1 MKKHINNL
9 CQACLMVC
17 LLLFSTSLAAQT
29 APTWLDLDARTMLY
43 PSDSYYTG
51 YSEVAVNQ
59 DMSREAATN
68 RAKQKAV
75 GELSDRVRVMVNTKR
90 TATDVSYGGTE
101 IDEQIYS
108 KLSSL
113 VQTASQTEVVGS
125 NVQTYYDPTT
135 RIVSAFAF
143 VSRDYM
149 KMYYQNQIVLHLS
162 KVEGALTIAS
172 ELAANGFKQRAY
184 KHCLSVS
191 DAFATIAYA
200 QDVLTAIDPQASE
213 ETLQHLRS
221 ERLRNNLVQ
230 VITDLETSTY
240 VYIECEEMVNGQSVV
255 HIADRLPG
263 LLTEQGC
270 GCVFTDSPDGADYVI
285 KVSARLERCE
295 DAPNNIV
302 FCYATATLSVLNT
315 HTQKLQKP
323 KIAQAKGGWTNG
335 NYANATE
342 EAFGDLT
349 KQIANQ
355 IVPIIKK

>member
-1 MKKHINNL
+1 MKPLINKIL
-9 CQACLMVC
+9 LVCTLACLMPTM
-17 LLLFSTSLAAQT
+17 LIAQT
-29 APTWLDLDARTMLY
+29 SAPMWVDVDVRNMQY
-43 PSDSYYTG
+43 PQDTYYTG
-51 YSEVAVNQ
+51 FAEVSVQ
-59 DMSREAATN
+59 DLSIESAAK
-68 RAKQKAV
+68 RAQQMAI
-75 GELSDRVRVMVNTKR
+75 GELSDRVRVTVSSR
-90 TATDVSYGGTE
+90 QQAIDVSYSGSE
-101 IDEQIYS
+101 IEEQIRS
-108 KLSSL
+108 RFISL
-113 VQTASQTEVVGS
+113 IETASQIDVVGS
-125 NVQTYYDPTT
+125 KVQTYYDAYKKLYY
-135 RIVSAFAF
+135 AFAY
-143 VSRDYM
+143 VSREELR
-149 KMYYQNQIVLHLS
+149 MYYQNQISLYLN
-162 KVEGALTIAS
+162 KVEGALMIAS
-172 ELAANGFKQRAY
+172 NLASQGMKVKARQE
-184 KHCLSVS
+184 CLGVV
-191 DAFATIAYA
+191 DAFAHIAYS
-200 QDVLTAIDPQASE
+200 QDLLTAIDPFASDAM
-213 ETLQHLRS
+213 LQQIRS
-221 ERLRNNLVQ
+221 ERLRSRLVQ
-230 VITDLETSTY
+230 TLADLENSTY

-270 GCVFTDSPDGADYVI
+270 GCVFTDTSDGADYVI